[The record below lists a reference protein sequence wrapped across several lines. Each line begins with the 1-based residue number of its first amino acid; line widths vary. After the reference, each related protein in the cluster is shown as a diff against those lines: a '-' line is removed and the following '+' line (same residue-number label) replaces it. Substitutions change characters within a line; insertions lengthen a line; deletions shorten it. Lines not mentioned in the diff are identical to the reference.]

1 MLVGSLAIAL
11 NLMSVALMAFFI
23 SVLLMSLSIPFKFS
37 KLSHFTFRTR
47 KFVLWVLATGP
58 WWIAGTCV
66 AIFWP
71 RLEGDGAASWIS
83 NFAHWHHEDLFD
95 VNSWHGLTLLV
106 SSLVLFWLLTVIAI
120 QSWNKSISMRQL
132 LELSDT
138 QELPNHNSNKVYTLH
153 SSIPTAFTSG
163 LLSPKV
169 YLTSALQKQVNQQ
182 ELDIIIQHELA
193 HVRTYDPLCKVI
205 FSLFCRFYPKPVC
218 NVLVQ
223 HYNLLTEQMADSAVT
238 HLYDNLDVAQTL
250 INVARLQQKLP
261 TNCDGVQLSY
271 FGNEQISQRV
281 HTLVSPLEK
290 TSTWVL
296 FITIVVFVGA
306 PLIAA
311 STVDSFHHFIET
323 IFTH

>member
-11 NLMSVALMAFFI
+11 DLLSVALMAFFI
-23 SVLLMSLSIPFKFS
+23 GVLLMSLSIACKFS
-37 KLSHFTFRTR
+37 TLNHFTFRTR
-47 KFVLWVLATGP
+47 KFVLWLLATGP
-58 WWIAGTCV
+58 WWIAATCV

-71 RLEGDGAASWIS
+71 RLEGDGSASWIS
-83 NFAHWHHEDLFD
+83 NFAHWQHEDLFA
-95 VNSWHGLTLLV
+95 VNRWHSLTLLV
-106 SSLVLFWLLTVIAI
+106 STLLLFWLLTVIAI
-120 QSWNKSISMRQL
+120 QSWNKSIAMRQL
-132 LELSDT
+132 LELSDR

-153 SSIPTAFTSG
+153 SNIPTAFTSG

-169 YLTSALQKQVNQQ
+169 YLTSALQK
-182 ELDIIIQHELA
+182 
-193 HVRTYDPLCKVI
+193 
-205 FSLFCRFYPKPVC
+205 
-218 NVLVQ
+218 
-223 HYNLLTEQMADSAVT
+223 QMADSAVT

-261 TNCDGVQLSY
+261 SNCDGVQLSY

-290 TSTWVL
+290 TPMWAL
-296 FITIVVFVGA
+296 CITLVALVGA